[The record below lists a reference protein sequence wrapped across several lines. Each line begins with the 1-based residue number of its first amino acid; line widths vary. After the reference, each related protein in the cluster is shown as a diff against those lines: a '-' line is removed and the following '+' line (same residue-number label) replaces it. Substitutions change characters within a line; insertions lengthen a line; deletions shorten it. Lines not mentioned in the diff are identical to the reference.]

1 MAKAV
6 IAEPKKPY
14 AAPVLT
20 VHGTVRELTQA
31 NQAGGKKDAAIT
43 GFKKRTAI

>member
-1 MAKAV
+1 MSKPV
-6 IAEPKKPY
+6 SGGPKKAY
-14 AAPVLT
+14 TAPILT

-31 NQAGGKKDAAIT
+31 NQAGGRADSAVT